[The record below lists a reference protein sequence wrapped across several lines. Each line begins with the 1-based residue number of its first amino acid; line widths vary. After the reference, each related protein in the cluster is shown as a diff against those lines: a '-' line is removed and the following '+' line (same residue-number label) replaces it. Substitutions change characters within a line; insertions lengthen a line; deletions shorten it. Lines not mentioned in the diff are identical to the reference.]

1 MQGLL
6 ENCCFDFLQQYLPRE
21 SLAHGWTCPE
31 AVELHKAFWF
41 LIRQK
46 KKLWSQSQPIQ
57 KIIVTIRKWRHVI
70 PSIRHAAVHRTWQ
83 DSAALLKMCRAAV
96 LFTRSL
102 GSFKSSNSLLKLCH
116 FLQDQLAQLD
126 FQTVQ
131 LECRI
136 RNLTSLHHK
145 SLSQLTSR
153 QLALLPEA
161 ARRILQRYDED
172 STSKIERYLHE
183 SFFQVGCFVGLD

>member
-1 MQGLL
+1 LVRL
-6 ENCCFDFLQQYLPRE
+6 
-21 SLAHGWTCPE
+21 
-31 AVELHKAFWF
+31 
-41 LIRQK
+41 K
-46 KKLWSQSQPIQ
+46 KNLRSQSQPIHT
-57 KIIVTIRKWRHVI
+57 IIATIRKWRHVI

-116 FLQDQLAQLD
+116 FLQDQLAHLD
-126 FQTVQ
+126 FQSTQ
-131 LECRI
+131 LECKI
-136 RNLTSLHHK
+136 QNLTSLHH
-145 SLSQLTSR
+145 SSSSRLTSR

-172 STSKIERYLHE
+172 STLKIERYLHE
-183 SFFQVGCFVGLD
+183 SFVKVGCFVGLD